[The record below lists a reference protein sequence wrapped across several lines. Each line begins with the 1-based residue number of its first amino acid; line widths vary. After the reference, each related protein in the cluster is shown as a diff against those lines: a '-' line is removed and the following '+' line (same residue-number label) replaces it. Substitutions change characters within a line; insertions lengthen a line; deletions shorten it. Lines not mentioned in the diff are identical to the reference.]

1 MHIETVPPQPA
12 ATLSHGGSQ
21 IIGPRLPLPADP
33 SVLAVNPVECIAD
46 DAPTVQPDLRRSS
59 PAPVSLDLMELELAL
74 DLDEITEHGF
84 CEAVR
89 EAAKTSGAEFL
100 FDLPASGLVEDAQR
114 IAIVCLSRKD
124 GGRFG
129 LVLLSPEG
137 DRASTLEPGPETA
150 GLVQFA
156 KAFVAVLE
164 KL

>member
-1 MHIETVPPQPA
+1 MEIEPVPSKSA
-12 ATLSHGGSQ
+12 ATIPYGGRQ
-21 IIGPRLPLPADP
+21 LIGPRLPLPADP
-33 SVLAVNPVECIAD
+33 AALAARPAD
-46 DAPTVQPDLRRSS
+46 YMSKDAPVVQPDFRRAS

-89 EAAKTSGAEFL
+89 EAAKASGAEFL

-114 IAIVCLSRKD
+114 IAIICLSRKD

-137 DRASTLEPGPETA
+137 DRATALEPGPETA

-164 KL
+164 RL